1 MSCQLS
7 SRCRHRRRCTDGAI
21 DELWRII
28 RRCERLG
35 LRVLIDLHAVRHSQ
49 NGFDNSGLARNVTW
63 TDDDHFSH
71 WPVRS
76 AGWQGAFDP
85 LTMTYA
91 SISWDNI
98 RTTVQV
104 LQRIAIALRNFPSVI
119 GVEALN
125 EPWQFTPIDVLKAFY
140 WESYWA
146 VRTAAPH
153 WLFVM
158 HDGFRLDEW
167 AGFMRGC
174 EGVALDTHVYQAWF
188 DIRSQAS
195 FLENACLWESR
206 IHAIQS
212 STLPVVVGEW
222 SLATDN
228 CNMWLNGFHDNA
240 PGYPKV
246 ECGWMDCP
254 QPYVSGIAG
263 PPQGDSPGPHGT
275 GDSAP
280 KQGKC
285 PVSKGW
291 DNDDSFQ
298 PQAAAARLVAFDAG
312 IGWFFMNFK
321 AELQPHWSWKG
332 AQERGWLPRN
342 VSAPLPKQLLNVCV
356 RNGTSHSGSTPIGS
370 GASELPWYNALPTP
384 HGSSSVVLLFC
395 FGLGTLLTLAA
406 ILKVVLMLV
415 SVSTRRAQQGRLQL
429 PPQLLHLARKS
440 QGRKPGGLGP
450 LGLRTRVSSRRV
462 VQLTYPLMS
471 AQHAIEEA
479 DEDETVQ
486 ILSSPPNRYSHFID
500 AARGFLPTWA
510 MDAVRGDSPRSSR
523 ATGHGGW
530 SCEDV
535 GAEEASDH
543 QAVSDRDEEASST
556 GSRPPGDWTVSR
568 SPLGSGSSRGRDA

>member
-1 MSCQLS
+1 M
-7 SRCRHRRRCTDGAI
+7 
-21 DELWRII
+21 
-28 RRCERLG
+28 
-35 LRVLIDLHAVRHSQ
+35 RHSQ
-49 NGFDNSGLARNVTW
+49 NGFDNSGLTRNVTW
-63 TDDDHFSH
+63 ADDDHFSH
-71 WPVRS
+71 WPSRS

-85 LTMTYA
+85 LTMTYT

-104 LQRIAIALRNFPSVI
+104 LQRIAIALRNFPAVI
-119 GVEALN
+119 GIEALN
-125 EPWQFTPIDVLKAFY
+125 EPWQFTPIDVLKSFY

-153 WLFVM
+153 WLFVI

-174 EGVALDTHVYQAWF
+174 GGVALDTHVYQAWF

-195 FLENACLWESR
+195 FLENACLWERR
-206 IHAIQS
+206 IRALQD
-212 STLPVVVGEW
+212 STLPVIVGEW

-246 ECGWMDCP
+246 DCGWMDCP

-275 GDSAP
+275 GESAP
-280 KQGKC
+280 KGGKC

-291 DNDDSFQ
+291 DNDDEFQ
-298 PQAAAARLVAFDAG
+298 PVAAAARLVAFDAG

-321 AELQPHWSWKG
+321 AELQPHWSWQG
-332 AQERGWLPRN
+332 SQQRGWLPPN
-342 VSAPLPKQLLNVCV
+342 VSAPMPKALSNVCV
-356 RNGTSHSGSTPIGS
+356 TDASRHSAGAPIGS
-370 GASELPWYNALPTP
+370 DASDLPWYNALPSP

-406 ILKVVLMLV
+406 VLKIVLVLV
-415 SVSTRRAQQGRLQL
+415 SMSTQRAQSGRLQL
-429 PPQLLHLARKS
+429 PPHLLHLARKS

-450 LGLRTRVSSRRV
+450 LGLKTRLSSRRV

-471 AQHAIEEA
+471 AQHVIEEA
-479 DEDETVQ
+479 DEEETVQ
-486 ILSSPPNRYSHFID
+486 ILSSPPNRYSHIID
-500 AARGFLPTWA
+500 AARGLLPAWA
-510 MDAVRGDSPRSSR
+510 VDAVVGDSPRSLR
-523 ATGHGGW
+523 YAGGALG
-530 SCEDV
+530 EDHL
-535 GAEEASDH
+535 AEDSLSARCCSSSASDLP
-543 QAVSDRDEEASST
+543 DEETTTEA
-556 GSRPPGDWTVSR
+556 SR
-568 SPLGSGSSRGRDA
+568 SPSWRLGGSGAGRGDPRVTSAPSSRG